1 MGMFCFK
8 EVGGL
13 SSEDFPIDTFFCSIP
28 MSGGPMQAHLR
39 IRPPHLLP
47 IPPSKNTR
55 KIDRETEREIETDR
69 DIDRERE
76 KG

>member
-1 MGMFCFK
+1 
-8 EVGGL
+8 
-13 SSEDFPIDTFFCSIP
+13 
-28 MSGGPMQAHLR
+28 MQAHLR

-69 DIDRERE
+69 EIERDRERE
-76 KG
+76 RERERERKVDHQILYFTLLWKV